1 MLMRRRAGPISLFGS
16 LCRAVAL
23 TLLAGCSTLAGYPSN
38 FQDNDAVL
46 GADKPFLA
54 ADVRAN
60 GDAPLDSQRGGLTQR
75 QYRDTVVYRRIEV
88 IDIHYYDFESKL
100 TGSYNGLDAGADL
113 TGLILS
119 GFGATTGNAAT
130 KAALAAASAGVIGAK
145 ATVNTDIFYQKTLP
159 ALVSEMR
166 AGRQAALATIKT
178 GLTLPVTQYS
188 IDQALDDINSYYIA
202 GTLPSAVAQVTAQA
216 GVVLAK
222 ANDAIAALRTTNY
235 VSTTTTKRIIAWL
248 FPNGDAT
255 KPPIPANLARLTQWM
270 SNDTVDPALN
280 GAPYILLLNAN
291 FAQAEADRSRA
302 IAALGI
308 P

>member
-1 MLMRRRAGPISLFGS
+1 M
-16 LCRAVAL
+16 
-23 TLLAGCSTLAGYPSN
+23 
-38 FQDNDAVL
+38 L